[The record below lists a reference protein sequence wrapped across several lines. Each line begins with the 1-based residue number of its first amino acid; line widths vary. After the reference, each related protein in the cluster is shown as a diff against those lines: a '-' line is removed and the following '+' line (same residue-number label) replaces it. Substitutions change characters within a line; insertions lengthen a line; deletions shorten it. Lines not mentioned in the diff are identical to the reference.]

1 MLLDIDG
8 EVTTINNKDLNDTQ
22 SSQKLSHQ
30 EIEQLK
36 KELLKGEKNSEVS
49 IFHFN
54 FNTYLIIKSFILM
67 NFYFIVFFFIIIKFI
82 ILK

>member
-1 MLLDIDG
+1 MLFLLLIDIDG

-36 KELLKGEKNSEVS
+36 KELLKGEKNSEVNY
-49 IFHFN
+49 HF
-54 FNTYLIIKSFILM
+54 YL
-67 NFYFIVFFFIIIKFI
+67 Y
-82 ILK
+82 ILKNKIK

>member
-1 MLLDIDG
+1 MFIDIDG

-36 KELLKGEKNSEVS
+36 KELLKGEKKSEV
-49 IFHFN
+49 N
-54 FNTYLIIKSFILM
+54 
-67 NFYFIVFFFIIIKFI
+67 
-82 ILK
+82 